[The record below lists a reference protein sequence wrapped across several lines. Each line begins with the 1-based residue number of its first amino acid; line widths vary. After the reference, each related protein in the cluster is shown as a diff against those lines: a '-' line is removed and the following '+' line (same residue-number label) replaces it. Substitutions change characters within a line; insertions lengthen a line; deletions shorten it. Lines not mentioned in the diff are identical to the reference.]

1 MVGRSISG
9 TQKDVDT
16 KSDSDRC
23 VAMAADGLQLS
34 TFRVSKDE
42 PGRRWERHT
51 ISMRPPITLV
61 KTFQIQETRDKSSV
75 LVRTVLE
82 FSTASWEHHLGVR
95 LRGREWRVRGQ
106 AYNRSV
112 ENTGESPTVFIGSD
126 VPKRPGPKGHL
137 GLLTRAAPYVHGFT
151 SREREAAGV

>member
-23 VAMAADGLQLS
+23 VALAADGLQLS

-61 KTFQIQETRDKSSV
+61 KTFQIQETSGFGDCTRHAGSV
-75 LVRTVLE
+75 GAGITMLDRFCSVTC
-82 FSTASWEHHLGVR
+82 SDSD
-95 LRGREWRVRGQ
+95 LRR
-106 AYNRSV
+106 
-112 ENTGESPTVFIGSD
+112 
-126 VPKRPGPKGHL
+126 
-137 GLLTRAAPYVHGFT
+137 
-151 SREREAAGV
+151 

>member
-34 TFRVSKDE
+34 TFRVSKD
-42 PGRRWERHT
+42 GSGARRERHT

-61 KTFQIQETRDKSSV
+61 KTFQIQET
-75 LVRTVLE
+75 
-82 FSTASWEHHLGVR
+82 
-95 LRGREWRVRGQ
+95 
-106 AYNRSV
+106 
-112 ENTGESPTVFIGSD
+112 SD
-126 VPKRPGPKGHL
+126 AGYV
-137 GLLTRAAPYVHGFT
+137 LLTPPSASHCRKPGTGVYRYLRPLLPVRPIDGN
-151 SREREAAGV
+151 SSDPRGLAGNGD

>member
-16 KSDSDRC
+16 KSDSNRC

-61 KTFQIQETRDKSSV
+61 KTFQIQETRIGAVDWI
-75 LVRTVLE
+75 
-82 FSTASWEHHLGVR
+82 AHGVR
-95 LRGREWRVRGQ
+95 VPIPACWVLQLRHVHPQRIGNVKSASANRIISLIRVILPRIVPHV
-106 AYNRSV
+106 RPELV
-112 ENTGESPTVFIGSD
+112 PTV
-126 VPKRPGPKGHL
+126 P
-137 GLLTRAAPYVHGFT
+137 RA
-151 SREREAAGV
+151 R

>member
-34 TFRVSKDE
+34 TFRGSKDE

-61 KTFQIQETRDKSSV
+61 KTFQIPETSLFSLSSI
-75 LVRTVLE
+75 
-82 FSTASWEHHLGVR
+82 APAWEPFAPRATRRRPEGR
-95 LRGREWRVRGQ
+95 LPEVC
-106 AYNRSV
+106 
-112 ENTGESPTVFIGSD
+112 F
-126 VPKRPGPKGHL
+126 
-137 GLLTRAAPYVHGFT
+137 
-151 SREREAAGV
+151 

>member
-34 TFRVSKDE
+34 TFRVNKDE

-61 KTFQIQETRDKSSV
+61 KTFQIQQTRRIRSAIDQADAGRSSHV
-75 LVRTVLE
+75 HRVFLMYQSPYKAIHFIDSYG
-82 FSTASWEHHLGVR
+82 FSTA
-95 LRGREWRVRGQ
+95 
-106 AYNRSV
+106 
-112 ENTGESPTVFIGSD
+112 GS
-126 VPKRPGPKGHL
+126 
-137 GLLTRAAPYVHGFT
+137 
-151 SREREAAGV
+151 

>member
-42 PGRRWERHT
+42 PGRRWERHS

-61 KTFQIQETRDKSSV
+61 KTFQIQETRV
-75 LVRTVLE
+75 L
-82 FSTASWEHHLGVR
+82 
-95 LRGREWRVRGQ
+95 
-106 AYNRSV
+106 
-112 ENTGESPTVFIGSD
+112 
-126 VPKRPGPKGHL
+126 
-137 GLLTRAAPYVHGFT
+137 RAATVSTYVVRFLPKLAEFQREGDVASVGTMT
-151 SREREAAGV
+151 SSLSLRPKVTTCLPSAVR

>member
-42 PGRRWERHT
+42 PGRRWERDT

-61 KTFQIQETRDKSSV
+61 KTFKIQETSRSPQLHASTSVQSVALKQRCSRQMRNEKSSGDPASSAV
-75 LVRTVLE
+75 EGIRQACGFQMDMKRIGLNSERT
-82 FSTASWEHHLGVR
+82 GD
-95 LRGREWRVRGQ
+95 G
-106 AYNRSV
+106 
-112 ENTGESPTVFIGSD
+112 
-126 VPKRPGPKGHL
+126 
-137 GLLTRAAPYVHGFT
+137 
-151 SREREAAGV
+151 

>member
-61 KTFQIQETRDKSSV
+61 KTFQIQETRIFSQSRQQAV
-75 LVRTVLE
+75 VRLQRPSAPSPSWLVRM
-82 FSTASWEHHLGVR
+82 
-95 LRGREWRVRGQ
+95 
-106 AYNRSV
+106 
-112 ENTGESPTVFIGSD
+112 
-126 VPKRPGPKGHL
+126 
-137 GLLTRAAPYVHGFT
+137 RA
-151 SREREAAGV
+151 